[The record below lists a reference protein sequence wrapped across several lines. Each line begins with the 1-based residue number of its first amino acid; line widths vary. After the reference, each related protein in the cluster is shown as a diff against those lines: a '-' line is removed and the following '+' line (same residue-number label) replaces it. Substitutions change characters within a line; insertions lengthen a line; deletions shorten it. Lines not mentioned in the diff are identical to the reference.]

1 MIRLFLPQPWR
12 KWGCPWKSGWACR
25 LDRHGAA
32 GSPAAPIWHQW
43 YGQARGGEIRLLND
57 TDGRGV
63 RVERGRLGEAVAELL
78 MQQFQV
84 VLYKRSSPWGV
95 GKGLRGW
102 LHLLFLR
109 GLTISP
115 GG

>member
-43 YGQARGGEIRLLND
+43 YGQARGGEIRLLTD
-57 TDGRGV
+57 TDGGGV
-63 RVERGRLGEAVAELL
+63 RVERGRQRHVGCRVVNTTIPGCFMENRLPLGGGWNNYEGG
-78 MQQFQV
+78 FI
-84 VLYKRSSPWGV
+84 YCFFGV
-95 GKGLRGW
+95 
-102 LHLLFLR
+102 
-109 GLTISP
+109 
-115 GG
+115 